1 MFGLISF
8 FPSNRQLWLVLDVKP
23 SQEYPVYTGVP
34 QGYILGPTFFL
45 LCINDLA
52 NDDICNIAFHA
63 DEATLYSNI
72 DQGSDL

>member
-1 MFGLISF
+1 MFGLISS

-52 NDDICNIAFHA
+52 FHA
-63 DEATLYSNI
+63 DEATLYSNF